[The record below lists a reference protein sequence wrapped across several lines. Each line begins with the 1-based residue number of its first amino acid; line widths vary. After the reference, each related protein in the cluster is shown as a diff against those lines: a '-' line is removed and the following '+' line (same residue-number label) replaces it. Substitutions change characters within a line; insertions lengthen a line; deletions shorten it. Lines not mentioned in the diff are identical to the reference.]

1 MHYAFMPAR
10 TKRADLAGQV
20 QKLLDSRGWNQSQL
34 AAQLGVSQG
43 HLSKVARGLVP
54 GSRKIADRL
63 NDLAKQ
69 GSHRKPE
76 PWLCIVQEAVA
87 KSRDARMA
95 IEAIARIMKRTN
107 L

>member
-1 MHYAFMPAR
+1 MPAR